1 MQFAR
6 TTFLGLLALIASAA
20 KADTWTDP
28 ATTITWSYEWCDGGC
43 RVSGCDH
50 CFGQLEIP
58 SVISGIVVREIKG
71 ESFFAC
77 SSITSVKLPETLRTI
92 HGGAFAQCDGIR
104 SLEIPWR
111 VSEFGR
117 GAFSGCLSLVSI
129 TVQNGNTSFIAVDDC
144 LLSADGKK
152 VHLIPCGK
160 TEVVIPSSV
169 VTVCGTLL
177 YGSERTTD
185 ITLPGGVRSVEDC
198 AFANSG
204 LKRLV
209 FNGDAPSSVGIRVL
223 DDTPDDLIVSVPVGS
238 TGWPSDGFW
247 CGRKLVV
254 RDVQEYLTTCETN
267 TWHDAEG
274 RLIMDSVHTQD
285 ELRTRRL
292 VCDGD
297 GNHRV
302 DNDTIISSYVT
313 TEYDEDGNVT
323 WASVDCRTTSVE
335 RIYWDQ
341 ARLMLTETHS
351 EVSGCAAGVPFGGWE
366 EQVEQFNNLGLI
378 TNEVR
383 HSENNYGT
391 TCDIQE
397 NVGDWRYDEMGREI
411 WVKYVDTISYVG
423 YDDISDMV
431 VRQETEWSGDFGF
444 WGFNGGTLVDT
455 TVYGDGTS
463 ETSVNIDGAHFDGLG
478 RVEENWNC
486 RETTNRLGNLSWEK
500 RYGLIRYDA
509 DDPSQEV
516 WQSEEF
522 CNLENGRE
530 AVTLWEWD
538 LVDAGWKLKQVDA
551 WESCPFEDKAGCSV
565 VQSGEPAIVQADSA
579 EEAIDKTIVKYSL
592 PIDEWGNPVM
602 MCHEY
607 RRYFSIAAEEVSTGT
622 WLVSVGLD
630 SEKIGLSDSV
640 EALGLYLGEIA
651 DGTAESIVLPASDG
665 LCYSLLYTNDL
676 ASPMVEGERVMALW
690 GTVELPLPP
699 RGEGCFFKVKVSEGS
714 SKEVEE

>member
-1 MQFAR
+1 MQLAR
-6 TTFLGLLALIASAA
+6 TAFLGLLALIGSVA

-92 HGGAFAQCDGIR
+92 HGGAFAQCDGIT

-117 GAFSGCLSLVSI
+117 GAFSGCSSLVSI
-129 TVQNGNTSFIAVDDC
+129 TVQNGNTSFIAEDDC

-160 TEVVIPSSV
+160 AEVVIPSSV

-185 ITLPGGVRSVEDC
+185 ITLPDGVRSVEDC

-223 DDTPDDLIVSVPVGS
+223 DDTSDDLIVSVPVGS

-247 CGRKLVV
+247 CGKKLVV
-254 RDVQEYLTTCETN
+254 RDVEEYLTTCKTN

-302 DNDTIISSYVT
+302 DDDTIISSHVL
-313 TEYDEDGNVT
+313 TEYDENGNVT
-323 WASVDCRTTSVE
+323 STSVNCGTTMVE

-341 ARLMLTETHS
+341 IRLKLTVTHG
-351 EVSGCAAGVPFGGWE
+351 EGSGCEAGVPFGARDVH
-366 EQVEQFNNLGLI
+366 VEQFNNQGLI
-378 TNEVR
+378 TNDVLHAE
-383 HSENNYGT
+383 SFYGT
-391 TCDIQE
+391 TSEIE
-397 NVGDWRYDEMGREI
+397 EHTGDLRYDEMGNEI
-411 WVKYVDTISYVG
+411 WCKWADTFTYFG
-423 YDDISDMV
+423 YDDISDLV
-431 VRQETEWSGDFGF
+431 VSR
-444 WGFNGGTLVDT
+444 T
-455 TVYGDGTS
+455 TVLSADISCWGCSGNSMVEETIYGDGTS
-463 ETSVNIDGAHFDGLG
+463 ETSVNIDGVLFDGMG
-478 RVEENWNC
+478 RVEEDWHC
-486 RETTNRLGNLSWEK
+486 HETTNRLGYISWEK
-500 RYGLIRYDA
+500 RHGMLRYDA

-516 WQSEEF
+516 WLSEEF
-522 CNLENGRE
+522 RNLENGRE

-538 LVDAGWKLKQVDA
+538 WVDAGWKLKQSDA
-551 WESCPFEDKAGCSV
+551 WECCPFEDKAGCSV
-565 VQSGEPAIVQADSA
+565 VQSGEPAIVLADSA

-640 EALGLYLGEIA
+640 EALGLCLGEIA
-651 DGTAESIVLPASDG
+651 VGTAESIVLPASDG

-699 RGEGCFFKVKVSEGS
+699 KEEGCFFKVKVSEGS

>member
-1 MQFAR
+1 MRIVR
-6 TTFLGLLALIASAA
+6 TAFLGLLALIVSAA
-20 KADTWTDP
+20 KAETWTDP
-28 ATTITWSYEWCDGGC
+28 ATAITWHYEGCDGGC
-43 RVSGCDH
+43 RVYGCDR

-58 SVISGIVVREIKG
+58 SAISGLEVREIKG
-71 ESFFAC
+71 ESFFDC
-77 SSITSVKLPETLRTI
+77 SSITSVKLPESLRTI
-92 HGGAFAQCDGIR
+92 HGGAFAQCDGIA
-104 SLEIPWR
+104 SLQIPR
-111 VSEFGR
+111 NVSEVGR
-117 GAFSGCLSLVSI
+117 GAFSGCSSLVSI
-129 TVQNGNTSFIAVDDC
+129 SVQCGNTSFVAVDDC

-152 VHLIPCGK
+152 VHVVPCGK
-160 TEVVIPSSV
+160 QEVVIPGSV
-169 VTVCGTLL
+169 VTLCGTLL

-185 ITLPGGVRSVEDC
+185 ITLPGAVRSVEDC

-247 CGRKLVV
+247 CGKKLVV
-254 RDVQEYLTTCETN
+254 RDIQEYLTTCETN

-285 ELRTRRL
+285 ELRIRRL

-323 WASVDCRTTSVE
+323 WASADCRTTSVE

-341 ARLMLTETHS
+341 TRLMLTETHS

-378 TNEVR
+378 TNDVLHAE
-383 HSENNYGT
+383 SFYGT
-391 TCDIQE
+391 TGEIE
-397 NVGDWRYDEMGREI
+397 EHTGDLRYDEMGNEI
-411 WVKYVDTISYVG
+411 WCKWADTFTYVG
-423 YDDISDMV
+423 YDDISDLV
-431 VRQETEWSGDFGF
+431 VSR
-444 WGFNGGTLVDT
+444 T
-455 TVYGDGTS
+455 TVLSADICCWGCSGNSMVEETIYGDGTS
-463 ETSVNIDGAHFDGLG
+463 ETIVNIDGVHFDGLG
-478 RVEENWNC
+478 RVEEDWYC
-486 RETTNRLGNLSWEK
+486 HETTNRLGNLSWEK
-500 RYGLIRYDA
+500 KHGIFLYDA
-509 DDPSQEV
+509 DDPSQEI
-516 WQSEEF
+516 WLSEEF
-522 CNLENGRE
+522 RNLENGRE

-538 LVDAGWKLKQVDA
+538 WVDAGWKLKQADA
-551 WESCPFEDKAGCSV
+551 CECCPFEDKTGCAV
-565 VQSGEPAIVQADSA
+565 IQSGEPAIVQADSA

-607 RRYFSIAAEEVSTGT
+607 RRYFSIAAMEVSAGA

-640 EALGLYLGEIA
+640 EALGLCLGEIA
-651 DGTAESIVLPASDG
+651 AGTAESIVLPASDG
-665 LCYSLLYTNDL
+665 LFYSLLYTNDL

-690 GTVELPLPP
+690 GSVELPLPP
-699 RGEGCFFKVKVSEGS
+699 RNEGCFFKILVSEGPS
-714 SKEVEE
+714 EEAKE